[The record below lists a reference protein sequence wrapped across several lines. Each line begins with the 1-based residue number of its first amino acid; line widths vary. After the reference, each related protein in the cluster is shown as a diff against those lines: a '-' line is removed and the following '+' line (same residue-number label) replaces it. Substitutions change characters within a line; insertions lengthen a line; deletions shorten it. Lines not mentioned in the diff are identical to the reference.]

1 MFYTN
6 PMQVQFGFCGHD
18 EIQWWQAALSP
29 LVAGA
34 DRLPRRKPIGQLVK
48 SMISGRT
55 RDPVSLRAYRQLRDQ
70 YGAASR
76 IAAAIEEVI
85 ANVTFPESKAK
96 WLVGALRRIGRERP
110 DYRLDFLG
118 ELPLDQALAWLERLP
133 GVGRKVAASTL
144 NASTLN
150 RPVLIVDTHV
160 QRVLC
165 RLGLVA
171 PDAEAREASEAVTA
185 AMADWSGDD
194 FLRFHIGAKR
204 LGQRICRPDAPDCT
218 ACPLARDCPAQLTR

>member
-1 MFYTN
+1 
-6 PMQVQFGFCGHD
+6 MQVQFGFCGHD
-18 EIQWWQAALSP
+18 EIARWSAALSP

-34 DRLPRRKPIGQLVK
+34 DQLPRRKPIGQLVK

-55 RDPVSLRAYRQLRDQ
+55 RDPVSLRAYRRLRER
-70 YGAASR
+70 YGAAAR
-76 IAAAIEEVI
+76 IAAAKPQEIENTI
-85 ANVTFPESKAK
+85 ADVTFPESKAK

-118 ELPLDQALAWLERLP
+118 ELPLDQALVWLERLP

-150 RPVLIVDTHV
+150 RPMLIVDGHV

-171 PDAEAREASEAVTA
+171 ADAGARDASEVVTA
-185 AMADWSGDD
+185 AMPDWSGDD
-194 FLRFHIGAKR
+194 FLRFHIGANR
-204 LGQRICRPDAPDCT
+204 LGQRICRPETPDCA
-218 ACPLARDCPAQLTR
+218 ACPLAADCRARLT

>member
-1 MFYTN
+1 
-6 PMQVQFGFCGHD
+6 MQVQFGFCGHD
-18 EIQWWQAALSP
+18 EIARWQIALSP

-34 DRLPRRKPIGQLVK
+34 DQLPRRKPIGQLVK

-55 RDPVSLRAYRQLRDQ
+55 RDPVSLRAYRRLRER
-70 YGAASR
+70 YGAAAR
-76 IAAAIEEVI
+76 IATATPAEIQHTI
-85 ANVTFPESKAK
+85 ADVTFPESKAK

-118 ELPLDQALAWLERLP
+118 DLPLDQALAWLERLP

-144 NASTLN
+144 NASTLD

-171 PDAEAREASEAVTA
+171 PDAEARDASEAVTA
-185 AMADWSGDD
+185 AMGDWSGGD
-194 FLRFHIGAKR
+194 FLRFHIGTKR
-204 LGQRICRPDAPDCT
+204 LGQRICRPEAPHCAD
-218 ACPLARDCPAQLTR
+218 CPLARDCRARLTQ